1 MNWAIIMSV
10 EIVRDLRG
18 LHSSIARHRNGPL
31 NTAASLAIVPTM
43 GAIHKAHE
51 KLVIEAKRNADIVL
65 VTIFVN
71 PMQFGENE
79 DFSKY
84 PKSEQEDIKRLES
97 KGCDIIYIPDIDAI
111 YPEGFDLTI
120 NIPKLSSG
128 LCGQKRPN
136 HFKGVSTVV
145 AKLLLQSGADYA
157 VFGEKDYQQ
166 LLIIKS
172 LVKNLDIPCKVL
184 AIETIRDENGLA
196 ISSRN
201 QYLNAENRKL
211 ANNIN
216 KIMKN
221 AVDIYKNKDLE
232 STIKL
237 VKENFITAGI
247 KKIDYIEIR
256 DNNQLN
262 NIENNDKSNAR
273 LFIAVYIDNIR
284 LIDNI
289 KL

>member
-1 MNWAIIMSV
+1 MSV

-18 LHSSIARHRNGPL
+18 LHSSIARYRNGPL

-43 GAIHKAHE
+43 GAIHEAHE
-51 KLVIEAKRNADIVL
+51 KLIIEAKRNADIVL
-65 VTIFVN
+65 ATIFVN

-79 DFSKY
+79 DFNKY
-84 PKSEQEDIKRLES
+84 PKSEEEDIKRLS
-97 KGCDIIYIPDIDAI
+97 DVGCDIIYIPTIENI

-120 NIPKLSSG
+120 NLPKLSSV
-128 LCGQKRPN
+128 LCGKKRPN
-136 HFKGVSTVV
+136 HFEGVSTIV

-172 LVKNLDIPCKVL
+172 LVKNLDIPCQIL
-184 AIETIRDENGLA
+184 PIETIRDTNGLA

-201 QYLNAENRKL
+201 KYLNAASKVI

-216 KIMKN
+216 KIMKSAIN
-221 AVDIYKNKDLE
+221 EYKKTDIQT
-232 STIKL
+232 TIKFVESNL
-237 VKENFITAGI
+237 LSVGIEN
-247 KKIDYIEIR
+247 IDYIEIR
-256 DNNQLN
+256 DNNNLSV
-262 NIENNDKSNAR
+262 IDNNDKSNAR
-273 LFIAVYIDNIR
+273 LFIAVYIENTR

>member
-1 MNWAIIMSV
+1 MSV

-18 LHSSIARHRNGPL
+18 LHSSIARYRNGPL

-43 GAIHKAHE
+43 GAIHEAHE
-51 KLVIEAKRNADIVL
+51 KLIIEAKRNANIVL
-65 VTIFVN
+65 ATIFVN

-79 DFSKY
+79 DFNKY
-84 PKSEQEDIKRLES
+84 PKSEEEDIKRLS
-97 KGCDIIYIPDIDAI
+97 DVGCDIIYIPTIENI

-120 NIPKLSSG
+120 NVPKLSSV
-128 LCGQKRPN
+128 LCGKKRPN
-136 HFKGVSTVV
+136 HFEGVSTIV

-172 LVKNLDIPCKVL
+172 LVKNLDIPCQIL
-184 AIETIRDENGLA
+184 PIETIRDTNGLA

-201 QYLNAENRKL
+201 KYLNTASKVI

-216 KIMKN
+216 KIMKSAIN
-221 AVDIYKNKDLE
+221 EYKKTDIQT
-232 STIKL
+232 TIKFVESNL
-237 VKENFITAGI
+237 LSVGIEN
-247 KKIDYIEIR
+247 IDYIEIR
-256 DNNQLN
+256 DNNNLSV
-262 NIENNDKSNAR
+262 IDNNDKSNAR
-273 LFIAVYIDNIR
+273 LFIAVYIENTR

>member
-1 MNWAIIMSV
+1 MSI

-120 NIPKLSSG
+120 NIPKLSSV
-128 LCGQKRPN
+128 LCGLKRPN

>member
-1 MNWAIIMSV
+1 MSV

-18 LHSSIARHRNGPL
+18 LHSSIARYRNGPL

-43 GAIHKAHE
+43 GAIHEAHE
-51 KLVIEAKRNADIVL
+51 KLIIEAKRNANIVL
-65 VTIFVN
+65 ATIFVN

-79 DFSKY
+79 DFNKY
-84 PKSEQEDIKRLES
+84 PKSEEEDIKRLS
-97 KGCDIIYIPDIDAI
+97 DVGCDIIYIPTIENI

-120 NIPKLSSG
+120 NVPKLSSV
-128 LCGQKRPN
+128 LCGKKRPN
-136 HFKGVSTVV
+136 HFEGVSTIV

-172 LVKNLDIPCKVL
+172 LVKNLDIPCQIL
-184 AIETIRDENGLA
+184 PIETIRDTNGLA

-201 QYLNAENRKL
+201 KYLNAASKVI

-216 KIMKN
+216 KIMKSAIN
-221 AVDIYKNKDLE
+221 EYKKTDIQT
-232 STIKL
+232 TIKFVESNL
-237 VKENFITAGI
+237 LSVGIEN
-247 KKIDYIEIR
+247 IDYIEIR
-256 DNNQLN
+256 DNNNLSV
-262 NIENNDKSNAR
+262 IDNNDKSNAR
-273 LFIAVYIDNIR
+273 LFIAVYIENTR

>member
-1 MNWAIIMSV
+1 MSV

-18 LHSSIARHRNGPL
+18 LHSSIARYRNGPL

-43 GAIHKAHE
+43 GAIHEAHE
-51 KLVIEAKRNADIVL
+51 KLIIEAKRNADIVL
-65 VTIFVN
+65 ATIFVN

-79 DFSKY
+79 DFNKY
-84 PKSEQEDIKRLES
+84 PKSEEEDIKRLS
-97 KGCDIIYIPDIDAI
+97 DVGCDIIYIPTIENI

-120 NIPKLSSG
+120 NVPKLSSV
-128 LCGQKRPN
+128 LCGKKRPN
-136 HFKGVSTVV
+136 HFEGVSTIV

-172 LVKNLDIPCKVL
+172 LVKNLDIPCQIL
-184 AIETIRDENGLA
+184 PIETIRDTNGLA

-201 QYLNAENRKL
+201 KYLNAASKVI

-216 KIMKN
+216 KIMKSAIN
-221 AVDIYKNKDLE
+221 EYKKTDIQT
-232 STIKL
+232 TIKFVESNL
-237 VKENFITAGI
+237 LSVGIEN
-247 KKIDYIEIR
+247 IDYIEIR
-256 DNNQLN
+256 DNNNLSV
-262 NIENNDKSNAR
+262 IDNNDKSNAR
-273 LFIAVYIDNIR
+273 LFIAVYIENTR
-284 LIDNI
+284 LIDNF

>member
-1 MNWAIIMSV
+1 MSV

-18 LHSSIARHRNGPL
+18 LHSSIARYRNGPL

-43 GAIHKAHE
+43 GAIHEAHE
-51 KLVIEAKRNADIVL
+51 KLIIEAKRNADIVL
-65 VTIFVN
+65 ATIFVN

-79 DFSKY
+79 DFNKY
-84 PKSEQEDIKRLES
+84 PKSEEEDIKRLS
-97 KGCDIIYIPDIDAI
+97 DVRCDIIYIPTIENI

-120 NIPKLSSG
+120 NVPKLSSV
-128 LCGQKRPN
+128 LCGKKRPN
-136 HFKGVSTVV
+136 HFEGVSTIV

-172 LVKNLDIPCKVL
+172 LVKNLDIPCQIL
-184 AIETIRDENGLA
+184 PIETIRDTNGLA

-201 QYLNAENRKL
+201 KYLNAASKVI

-216 KIMKN
+216 KIMKSAIN
-221 AVDIYKNKDLE
+221 EYKNTDIQT
-232 STIKL
+232 TIKFVESNL
-237 VKENFITAGI
+237 LSVGIEN
-247 KKIDYIEIR
+247 IDYIEIR
-256 DNNQLN
+256 DNNNLSV
-262 NIENNDKSNAR
+262 IDNNDKSNAR
-273 LFIAVYIDNIR
+273 LFIAVYINATR

>member
-1 MNWAIIMSV
+1 MSV

-18 LHSSIARHRNGPL
+18 LHTSIARHRNGPL

-51 KLVIEAKRNADIVL
+51 KLIIEAKRNADIVL
-65 VTIFVN
+65 ATIFVN

-79 DFSKY
+79 DFNKY
-84 PKSEQEDIKRLES
+84 PKSEEEDIKRLES
-97 KGCDIIYIPDIDAI
+97 KGCNIIYIPNVETI
-111 YPEGFDLTI
+111 YPDGFDLSI
-120 NIPKLSSG
+120 NVPKLSSV
-128 LCGQKRPN
+128 LCGKKRPT
-136 HFKGVSTVV
+136 HFEGVATIVT
-145 AKLLLQSGADYA
+145 KLLLQSGADYA

-166 LLIIKS
+166 LLIIKC
-172 LVKNLDIPCKVL
+172 LVKNLDIPCQIL
-184 AIETIRDENGLA
+184 PIETVRDENGLA

-201 QYLNAENRKL
+201 QYLNTENRNI

-221 AVDIYKNKDLE
+221 AANNYKNKDIE
-232 STIKL
+232 STINF
-237 VKENFITAGI
+237 VKNNFLDSGI
-247 KKIDYIEIR
+247 KKIDYVEIR
-256 DNNQLN
+256 KDENLDV
-262 NIENNDKSNAR
+262 ISNNDKSNAR
-273 LFIAVYIDNIR
+273 LFIAVYINDTR

>member
-1 MNWAIIMSV
+1 MSV

-18 LHSSIARHRNGPL
+18 LHSSIARYRNGPL

-43 GAIHKAHE
+43 GAIHEAHE
-51 KLVIEAKRNADIVL
+51 KLIIEAKRNADIVL
-65 VTIFVN
+65 ATIFVN

-79 DFSKY
+79 DFNKY
-84 PKSEQEDIKRLES
+84 PKSEEEDIKRLS
-97 KGCDIIYIPDIDAI
+97 DVGCDIIYIPTIENI

-120 NIPKLSSG
+120 NVPKLSSV
-128 LCGQKRPN
+128 LCGKKRPN
-136 HFKGVSTVV
+136 HFEGVSTIV

-172 LVKNLDIPCKVL
+172 LVKNLDIPCQIL
-184 AIETIRDENGLA
+184 PIETIRDTNGLA

-201 QYLNAENRKL
+201 KYLNAASKII

-216 KIMKN
+216 KIMKSAIN
-221 AVDIYKNKDLE
+221 EYKNTDIQT
-232 STIKL
+232 TIKFVESNL
-237 VKENFITAGI
+237 LSVGIEN
-247 KKIDYIEIR
+247 IDYIEIR
-256 DNNQLN
+256 DNNNLSV
-262 NIENNDKSNAR
+262 IDNNDKSNAR
-273 LFIAVYIDNIR
+273 LFIAVYIENTR

>member
-1 MNWAIIMSV
+1 MSV

-18 LHSSIARHRNGPL
+18 LHSSIARYRNGPL

-43 GAIHKAHE
+43 GAIHEAHE
-51 KLVIEAKRNADIVL
+51 KLIIEAKRNADIVL
-65 VTIFVN
+65 ATIFVN

-79 DFSKY
+79 DFNKY
-84 PKSEQEDIKRLES
+84 PKSEEEDIKRLS
-97 KGCDIIYIPDIDAI
+97 DVGCDIIYIPTIENI

-120 NIPKLSSG
+120 NVPKLSSV
-128 LCGQKRPN
+128 LCGKKRPN
-136 HFKGVSTVV
+136 HFEGVSTIV

-172 LVKNLDIPCKVL
+172 LVKNLDIPCQIL
-184 AIETIRDENGLA
+184 PIETIRDTNGLA

-201 QYLNAENRKL
+201 KYLNAASKVI

-216 KIMKN
+216 KIMKSAIN
-221 AVDIYKNKDLE
+221 EYKNTNIQT
-232 STIKL
+232 TIKFVESNL
-237 VKENFITAGI
+237 LSVGIEN
-247 KKIDYIEIR
+247 IDYIEIR
-256 DNNQLN
+256 DNNNLSV
-262 NIENNDKSNAR
+262 IDNNDKSNAR
-273 LFIAVYIDNIR
+273 LFIAVYIENTR

>member
-1 MNWAIIMSV
+1 MSF

-18 LHSSIARHRNGPL
+18 LQSSIARYRNGPL

-43 GAIHKAHE
+43 GSIHEAHE

-65 VTIFVN
+65 ATIFVN
-71 PMQFGENE
+71 PMQFGQNE
-79 DFSKY
+79 DFEKY
-84 PKSEQEDIKRLES
+84 PKSEKEDIKRLS
-97 KGCDIIYIPDIDAI
+97 SVGCDIIYIPTLESI

-120 NIPKLSSG
+120 NVPKLSSV
-128 LCGQKRPN
+128 LCGKKRPN
-136 HFKGVSTVV
+136 HFEGVSTIV

-172 LVKNLDIPCKVL
+172 LVKNLDIPCHVL
-184 AIETIRDENGLA
+184 PIETIRDENGLA

-201 QYLNAENRKL
+201 QYLSIANKNI

-216 KIMKN
+216 KIMKS
-221 AVDIYKNKDLE
+221 AVNDYKNEDVK
-232 STIKL
+232 STITF
-237 VKENFITAGI
+237 VKNSLINSAI
-247 KKIDYIEIR
+247 KNIDYIEIR
-256 DNNQLN
+256 DNNNLN
-262 NIENNDKSNAR
+262 LIENNDKSNAR
-273 LFIAVYIDNIR
+273 LFIAVYINDTR

-289 KL
+289 ML

>member
-1 MNWAIIMSV
+1 MSV

-18 LHSSIARHRNGPL
+18 LHSSIARYRNGPL

-43 GAIHKAHE
+43 GAIHEAHE
-51 KLVIEAKRNADIVL
+51 KLIIEAKRNANIVL
-65 VTIFVN
+65 ATIFVN

-79 DFSKY
+79 DFNKY
-84 PKSEQEDIKRLES
+84 PKSEEEDIKRLS
-97 KGCDIIYIPDIDAI
+97 DVGCDIIYIPTIENI

-120 NIPKLSSG
+120 NVPKLSSV
-128 LCGQKRPN
+128 LCGKKRPN
-136 HFKGVSTVV
+136 HFEGVSTIV

-172 LVKNLDIPCKVL
+172 LVKNLDIPCQILPIK
-184 AIETIRDENGLA
+184 TIRDTNGLA

-201 QYLNAENRKL
+201 KYLNAASKVI

-216 KIMKN
+216 KIMKSAIN
-221 AVDIYKNKDLE
+221 EYKKTDIQT
-232 STIKL
+232 TIKFVESNL
-237 VKENFITAGI
+237 LSVGIEN
-247 KKIDYIEIR
+247 IDYIEIR
-256 DNNQLN
+256 DNNNLSV
-262 NIENNDKSNAR
+262 IDNNDKSNAR
-273 LFIAVYIDNIR
+273 LFIAVYIENTR

>member
-1 MNWAIIMSV
+1 
-10 EIVRDLRG
+10 
-18 LHSSIARHRNGPL
+18 
-31 NTAASLAIVPTM
+31 
-43 GAIHKAHE
+43 
-51 KLVIEAKRNADIVL
+51 
-65 VTIFVN
+65 
-71 PMQFGENE
+71 
-79 DFSKY
+79 
-84 PKSEQEDIKRLES
+84 
-97 KGCDIIYIPDIDAI
+97 
-111 YPEGFDLTI
+111 
-120 NIPKLSSG
+120 
-128 LCGQKRPN
+128 
-136 HFKGVSTVV
+136 
-145 AKLLLQSGADYA
+145 
-157 VFGEKDYQQ
+157 
-166 LLIIKS
+166 
-172 LVKNLDIPCKVL
+172 LDIPCKVL

>member
-1 MNWAIIMSV
+1 MSV

-18 LHSSIARHRNGPL
+18 LHTSIARHRNGPL

-65 VTIFVN
+65 ATIFVN

-79 DFSKY
+79 DFNKY
-84 PKSEQEDIKRLES
+84 PKSEEEDIKRLES
-97 KGCDIIYIPDIDAI
+97 KGCNIIYIPNVETI
-111 YPEGFDLTI
+111 YPDGFDLSI
-120 NIPKLSSG
+120 NVPKLSSV
-128 LCGQKRPN
+128 LCGKKRPT
-136 HFKGVSTVV
+136 HFEGVSTIVT
-145 AKLLLQSGADYA
+145 KLLLQSGADYA

-166 LLIIKS
+166 LLIIKC
-172 LVKNLDIPCKVL
+172 LVKNLDIPCQIL
-184 AIETIRDENGLA
+184 PIETVRDENGLA

-201 QYLNAENRKL
+201 QYLNTENRNI
-211 ANNIN
+211 ANSIN

-221 AVDIYKNKDLE
+221 AANNYTNKDIE
-232 STIKL
+232 STINF
-237 VKENFITAGI
+237 VKNNFLDSGI
-247 KKIDYIEIR
+247 KKIDYVEIR
-256 DNNQLN
+256 KDENLDV
-262 NIENNDKSNAR
+262 ISNNDKSNAR
-273 LFIAVYIDNIR
+273 LFIAVYINDTR

>member
-1 MNWAIIMSV
+1 MSV

-18 LHSSIARHRNGPL
+18 LHSSIARYRNGPL

-43 GAIHKAHE
+43 GAIHEAHE
-51 KLVIEAKRNADIVL
+51 KLIIEAKRNANIVL
-65 VTIFVN
+65 ATIFVN

-79 DFSKY
+79 DFNKY
-84 PKSEQEDIKRLES
+84 PKSEEEDIKRLS
-97 KGCDIIYIPDIDAI
+97 DVGCDIIYIPTIENI

-120 NIPKLSSG
+120 NVPKLSSV
-128 LCGQKRPN
+128 LCGKKRPN
-136 HFKGVSTVV
+136 HFEGVSTIV

-172 LVKNLDIPCKVL
+172 LVKNLDIPCQILPIK
-184 AIETIRDENGLA
+184 TIRDTNGLA

-201 QYLNAENRKL
+201 KYLNAASKVI

-216 KIMKN
+216 KIMKSAIN
-221 AVDIYKNKDLE
+221 EYKNTDIQT
-232 STIKL
+232 TIKFVESNL
-237 VKENFITAGI
+237 LSVGIEN
-247 KKIDYIEIR
+247 IDYIEIR
-256 DNNQLN
+256 DNNNLSV
-262 NIENNDKSNAR
+262 IDNNDKSNAR
-273 LFIAVYIDNIR
+273 LFIAVYIENTR

>member
-1 MNWAIIMSV
+1 MSV

-65 VTIFVN
+65 ATIFVN

-79 DFSKY
+79 DFNKY